1 MFKYGFLMFTFN
13 EDCDTDLA
21 SFTFNT
27 SKILHKSFEGT
38 KILIAINICM
48 ASLSRWSAPVKS
60 SRKVSERHR

>member
-48 ASLSRWSAPVKS
+48 ASLS
-60 SRKVSERHR
+60 

>member
-27 SKILHKSFEGT
+27 SRIST
-38 KILIAINICM
+38 
-48 ASLSRWSAPVKS
+48 
-60 SRKVSERHR
+60 